1 MHTEVKKCVA
11 DNDIKGLR
19 YIFADAL
26 DVDQTFEKYKED
38 YAYCKTING
47 FFEPFIECTR
57 LSFDKNQWNRKY
69 WNQLKMDILKNFSE
83 KRYEHM
89 IQVAQIVY
97 AEKIQRL
104 QKERSMQKKNTLN
117 EVQSTVTNSQKNQ
130 RSMAY
135 KNDSRKTKVI
145 EFEGKLLSEEAVNEI
160 LMKRKKNAEENKRVE
175 ERIAQQNVQH
185 IERKVNENYNS
196 GQKGE
201 SESKKALGIAA
212 VIVIVI
218 ILIIVMIIINQ

>member
-11 DNDIKGLR
+11 DNAIKGLR

-26 DVDQTFEKYKED
+26 DVDPTFEKYKED

-130 RSMAY
+130 RLMAS

>member
-26 DVDQTFEKYKED
+26 DVDPTFEKYKED

-117 EVQSTVTNSQKNQ
+117 EVQSTVTNIQKNQ
-130 RSMAY
+130 RSMAS

>member
-26 DVDQTFEKYKED
+26 DVDPTFEKYKED

-145 EFEGKLLSEEAVNEI
+145 EFEGKLLGEEAVNEI

>member
-26 DVDQTFEKYKED
+26 EVDPTFEKYKED

-130 RSMAY
+130 RLMAS

>member
-26 DVDQTFEKYKED
+26 DVDPTFEKYKED

>member
-1 MHTEVKKCVA
+1 
-11 DNDIKGLR
+11 
-19 YIFADAL
+19 
-26 DVDQTFEKYKED
+26 
-38 YAYCKTING
+38 
-47 FFEPFIECTR
+47 
-57 LSFDKNQWNRKY
+57 
-69 WNQLKMDILKNFSE
+69 MDILKNFSE

-117 EVQSTVTNSQKNQ
+117 EVQSTVTNIQKNQ
-130 RSMAY
+130 RSMAS

>member
-26 DVDQTFEKYKED
+26 DVDPTFEKYKED

-117 EVQSTVTNSQKNQ
+117 EVQSTVTNIQKNQ
-130 RSMAY
+130 RSMAS

-185 IERKVNENYNS
+185 IERKVNDNYNS

>member
-26 DVDQTFEKYKED
+26 DVDPTFEKYKED

-130 RSMAY
+130 RLMAS

>member
-26 DVDQTFEKYKED
+26 DVDPTFEKYKED

-97 AEKIQRL
+97 AEKIKRL

>member
-26 DVDQTFEKYKED
+26 DVDPTFEKYKED

-117 EVQSTVTNSQKNQ
+117 EAQSTVTNSQENQ
-130 RSMAY
+130 RSMAS
-135 KNDSRKTKVI
+135 KNDNRKTKVI

>member
-26 DVDQTFEKYKED
+26 DVDPTFEKYKED

-117 EVQSTVTNSQKNQ
+117 EVQSTVTNIQKNQ
-130 RSMAY
+130 RSMAS

-218 ILIIVMIIINQ
+218 ILIIVMIIIKQ

>member
-26 DVDQTFEKYKED
+26 DVDPTFEKYKED

-69 WNQLKMDILKNFSE
+69 WNQVKMDILKNFSE

-130 RSMAY
+130 RLMAS

>member
-26 DVDQTFEKYKED
+26 DVDPTFEKYKED

-47 FFEPFIECTR
+47 FFETFIECTR

-117 EVQSTVTNSQKNQ
+117 EVQSTVTNIQKNQ
-130 RSMAY
+130 RSMAS

>member
-26 DVDQTFEKYKED
+26 DVDPTFEKYKED

-117 EVQSTVTNSQKNQ
+117 EVQSTVTNIQKNQ
-130 RSMAY
+130 RSMAS

-218 ILIIVMIIINQ
+218 ILTIVMIIINQ

>member
-26 DVDQTFEKYKED
+26 DVDPTFEKYKED

-69 WNQLKMDILKNFSE
+69 WNQLKMDILKNISE

-130 RSMAY
+130 RLMAS

>member
-26 DVDQTFEKYKED
+26 DVDPTFEKYKED

-135 KNDSRKTKVI
+135 KNDSRKTKVR

>member
-26 DVDQTFEKYKED
+26 DVDPTFEKYKED

-117 EVQSTVTNSQKNQ
+117 EVQSTVTNIQKNQ
-130 RSMAY
+130 RSMAS

-201 SESKKALGIAA
+201 SESKKALGIVA

>member
-1 MHTEVKKCVA
+1 
-11 DNDIKGLR
+11 
-19 YIFADAL
+19 
-26 DVDQTFEKYKED
+26 
-38 YAYCKTING
+38 
-47 FFEPFIECTR
+47 
-57 LSFDKNQWNRKY
+57 
-69 WNQLKMDILKNFSE
+69 
-83 KRYEHM
+83 
-89 IQVAQIVY
+89 
-97 AEKIQRL
+97 
-104 QKERSMQKKNTLN
+104 MQKKNTLN
-117 EVQSTVTNSQKNQ
+117 EVQSTVTNIQKNQ
-130 RSMAY
+130 RSMAS

>member
-26 DVDQTFEKYKED
+26 DVDPTFEKYKED

-130 RSMAY
+130 RSMAS

>member
-26 DVDQTFEKYKED
+26 DVDPTFEKYKED

-104 QKERSMQKKNTLN
+104 QKNAVCKKRTP
-117 EVQSTVTNSQKNQ
+117 
-130 RSMAY
+130 
-135 KNDSRKTKVI
+135 
-145 EFEGKLLSEEAVNEI
+145 
-160 LMKRKKNAEENKRVE
+160 
-175 ERIAQQNVQH
+175 
-185 IERKVNENYNS
+185 
-196 GQKGE
+196 
-201 SESKKALGIAA
+201 
-212 VIVIVI
+212 
-218 ILIIVMIIINQ
+218 

>member
-1 MHTEVKKCVA
+1 MHKEVRKCVA

-26 DVDQTFEKYKED
+26 DVDPTFEKYKED